1 MKVASTTSLVGSL
14 LLAGALTSLPLA
26 SSHGGTYRG
35 PGDTVPPAAGVGSP
49 IGPGNTPVSPA
60 GRPPT
65 TPGVGVPGPPTPGT
79 PVSPGEGTGVPRT
92 GFPEIG
98 QDLTGWSFW
107 WEFNKDPYL
116 NLKSAIYS
124 DKPRTGTGNWFLGIG
139 QGEDSRDSMK
149 PSASDIQNK
158 IVPALLRAL
167 ETETNPDI
175 ITGAMM
181 ALAKI
186 GDIADETGNSKFVEL
201 FTPFLSG
208 HTQEINET
216 AAIAIGIL
224 ANDSSVAILRDL
236 LEDSKEGRAL
246 VGSNE
251 VNYRTRAFAAYG
263 LALVGSRTG
272 EEAIRQSIF
281 SSLRQTLESD
291 DSSTRDIKVACL
303 ISMGLAPMEKLGFDS
318 LPLGDPSAITS
329 RSEQIEYLMEYFQDK
344 KNSYFVRAH
353 APTAICRLLEGTDN
367 ESAKTAA
374 AAVFIESLA
383 KASKRQVQ
391 QSCVIALGLLG
402 DTDPDGID
410 NAIRAALI
418 QTKDKISDTQTR
430 NFAAVALAQSGSRM
444 GTEAPD
450 LAISQVSK
458 HFMVQLSR
466 GKNAIRP
473 WTAIAIGILGKG
485 LGDAAPV
492 ELREALDMKLR
503 AENSPLVAAYA
514 IGSGILGNVEFTEP
528 LLEKLERIADDEAR
542 GYICVALGMIGA
554 TEAIVPINDIIKDS
568 SYRPQLLRQAAIA
581 LGLLGDKNIVDE
593 LVDTLEA
600 TNSLATQA
608 ALSSALGFIGDKR
621 SIAPLVDLLENQG
634 VTASARGFAAVALG
648 IVADKEY
655 LPWNSK
661 IATDLNYRA
670 STVTLNDQEGNG
682 ILNIL

>member
-1 MKVASTTSLVGSL
+1 
-14 LLAGALTSLPLA
+14 
-26 SSHGGTYRG
+26 
-35 PGDTVPPAAGVGSP
+35 
-49 IGPGNTPVSPA
+49 
-60 GRPPT
+60 
-65 TPGVGVPGPPTPGT
+65 
-79 PVSPGEGTGVPRT
+79 
-92 GFPEIG
+92 
-98 QDLTGWSFW
+98 
-107 WEFNKDPYL
+107 
-116 NLKSAIYS
+116 
-124 DKPRTGTGNWFLGIG
+124 
-139 QGEDSRDSMK
+139 
-149 PSASDIQNK
+149 
-158 IVPALLRAL
+158 
-167 ETETNPDI
+167 
-175 ITGAMM
+175 
-181 ALAKI
+181 
-186 GDIADETGNSKFVEL
+186 
-201 FTPFLSG
+201 
-208 HTQEINET
+208 
-216 AAIAIGIL
+216 
-224 ANDSSVAILRDL
+224 
-236 LEDSKEGRAL
+236 
-246 VGSNE
+246 E

-272 EEAIRQSIF
+272 EEVIRQSIF

-318 LPLGDPSAITS
+318 LPLDDSGATSS

-344 KNSYFVRAH
+344 KNSYYVRAH
-353 APTAICRLLEGTDN
+353 APTAICRLLAGTDN

-374 AAVFIESLA
+374 AEVFIENLT
-383 KASKRQVQ
+383 KDSKRQVQ

-410 NAIRAALI
+410 KAIRAALI

-554 TEAIVPINDIIKDS
+554 TEAIVPINDIIKES

-621 SIAPLVDLLENQG
+621 SIAPLVDLLENQE

>member
-1 MKVASTTSLVGSL
+1 
-14 LLAGALTSLPLA
+14 
-26 SSHGGTYRG
+26 
-35 PGDTVPPAAGVGSP
+35 
-49 IGPGNTPVSPA
+49 
-60 GRPPT
+60 
-65 TPGVGVPGPPTPGT
+65 
-79 PVSPGEGTGVPRT
+79 
-92 GFPEIG
+92 
-98 QDLTGWSFW
+98 
-107 WEFNKDPYL
+107 
-116 NLKSAIYS
+116 
-124 DKPRTGTGNWFLGIG
+124 
-139 QGEDSRDSMK
+139 
-149 PSASDIQNK
+149 
-158 IVPALLRAL
+158 
-167 ETETNPDI
+167 
-175 ITGAMM
+175 
-181 ALAKI
+181 
-186 GDIADETGNSKFVEL
+186 
-201 FTPFLSG
+201 
-208 HTQEINET
+208 
-216 AAIAIGIL
+216 
-224 ANDSSVAILRDL
+224 
-236 LEDSKEGRAL
+236 
-246 VGSNE
+246 
-251 VNYRTRAFAAYG
+251 
-263 LALVGSRTG
+263 
-272 EEAIRQSIF
+272 
-281 SSLRQTLESD
+281 
-291 DSSTRDIKVACL
+291 
-303 ISMGLAPMEKLGFDS
+303 
-318 LPLGDPSAITS
+318 
-329 RSEQIEYLMEYFQDK
+329 
-344 KNSYFVRAH
+344 
-353 APTAICRLLEGTDN
+353 
-367 ESAKTAA
+367 
-374 AAVFIESLA
+374 
-383 KASKRQVQ
+383 
-391 QSCVIALGLLG
+391 
-402 DTDPDGID
+402 
-410 NAIRAALI
+410 
-418 QTKDKISDTQTR
+418 
-430 NFAAVALAQSGSRM
+430 M